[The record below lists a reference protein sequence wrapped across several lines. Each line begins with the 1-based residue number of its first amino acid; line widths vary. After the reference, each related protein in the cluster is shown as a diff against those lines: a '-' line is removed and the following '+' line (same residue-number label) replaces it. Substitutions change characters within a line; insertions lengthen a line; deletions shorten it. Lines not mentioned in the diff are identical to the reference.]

1 MNGPPSPPRGRDPIG
16 WRPAACLVSVWM
28 TPALLLAL
36 PAALIA
42 EGRDGLWMGV
52 LFVVAPLFASV
63 GSGSTR
69 AAGWAAG
76 EQALPLVAMLLV
88 VGLVIWANLSLAGD
102 VATWMGVPR
111 WRGIIPVAGA
121 ALALIVWP
129 QTARHWPWFLPVGLV
144 ALLLPVAVAIQT
156 SHADPIQTWSQVAS
170 LPAFR
175 FPADSPWVREGRAVG
190 SRRGSFALLFEEEH
204 RVTPLDPGPLRIEVS
219 DLGRRQ
225 IQEWTLAPG
234 QSVTL
239 RPGDRLQVDGSPRFK
254 FEADKRVPGAPVSGI
269 AWADASRSSP
279 PVTLIRILGLG
290 LTLMGGAA
298 SLVGFATPGAP
309 TRASLALGGLVFL
322 AALGWAEAWAIYSVR
337 WAPEF
342 FLRTNTAA
350 TLLEL
355 PALVLRGNPW
365 GSVLVGLSLLGLLAL
380 FLAGSVALREELA
393 IAEAAA
399 LASDRGLWGGMFVMA
414 ALAALWPVEPWSLL
428 LGALGLGASTLAPL
442 VFFASPTGRPT
453 SAAWAVGLG
462 LTLFLAL
469 TAVGRLGVPS
479 GAVAQALLNYPAL
492 VAAPV
497 AAGILRVAR
506 RPPGP

>member
-1 MNGPPSPPRGRDPIG
+1 
-16 WRPAACLVSVWM
+16 M
-28 TPALLLAL
+28 TPALLLAV
-36 PAALIA
+36 PTALIA
-42 EGRDGLWMGV
+42 EGRDGLWVGL
-52 LFVVAPLFASV
+52 LFIVAPLLASV
-63 GSGSTR
+63 ASGSTR
-69 AAGWAAG
+69 AAGRAAG

-88 VGLVIWANLSLAGD
+88 VGLVIWANFSLAGD
-102 VATWMGVPR
+102 VATWLGVPR

-129 QTARHWPWFLPVGLV
+129 QLARHWPWFLPVGLV
-144 ALLLPVAVAIQT
+144 TLLLPVAVVVQA
-156 SHADPIQTWSQVAS
+156 SHANPIQIWSQVAS

-175 FPADSPWVREGRAVG
+175 FPADSPWVTEGRAVG

-254 FEADKRVPGAPVSGI
+254 FEAGKRVPGAPMSGI
-269 AWADASRSSP
+269 AWADASPSSL
-279 PVTLIRILGLG
+279 PVTLIRLLGLG
-290 LTLMGGAA
+290 LTLVGGAL

-309 TRASLALGGLVFL
+309 TRASVALGGLVFL
-322 AALGWAEAWAIYSVR
+322 AALGWAEAWATYSVR

-342 FLRTNTAA
+342 FLRTNTVA

-355 PALVLRGNPW
+355 PALVLRDNPW
-365 GSVLVGLSLLGLLAL
+365 GARLVAMALVGLLVL
-380 FLAGSVALREELA
+380 FLAASVALREDLA
-393 IAEAAA
+393 LTEGEAAA
-399 LASDRGLWGGMFVMA
+399 LASDRGLWGGMFVVA
-414 ALAALWPVEPWSLL
+414 GLAALWPVEPWSLL

-442 VFFASPTGRPT
+442 VFFESPAGRPGG
-453 SAAWAVGLG
+453 AAWAVGLG

-479 GAVAQALLNYPAL
+479 GPVAQALLTYPAL

-506 RPPGP
+506 RPARL

>member
-1 MNGPPSPPRGRDPIG
+1 
-16 WRPAACLVSVWM
+16 M
-28 TPALLLAL
+28 TPALLLAV
-36 PAALIA
+36 PTALIA
-42 EGRDGLWMGV
+42 EGRDGLWVGL
-52 LFVVAPLFASV
+52 LFVVAPLVASLA
-63 GSGSTR
+63 SGSRR
-69 AAGWAAG
+69 ATGRGAGG
-76 EQALPLVAMLLV
+76 QTLPLVAILLV
-88 VGLVIWANLSLAGD
+88 VGLVVWANLSLAGD

-111 WRGIIPVAGA
+111 WRGILPVAGA

-129 QTARHWPWFLPVGLV
+129 RTARHWPWFVPAGLV
-144 ALLLPVAVAIQT
+144 TLLLPVAIIVQA
-156 SHADPIQTWSQVAS
+156 SHADPVQTWSQVAS

-175 FPADSPWVREGRAVG
+175 FSADSPWVTEGRAVG
-190 SRRGSFALLFEEEH
+190 SRRRAFALLFEEEH
-204 RVTPLDPGPLRIEVS
+204 RVTPMDPGPLRIEVS

-225 IQEWTLAPG
+225 IQEWTLVPG

-239 RPGDRLQVDGSPRFK
+239 RPGDRLQVDGSPRFR

-269 AWADASRSSP
+269 AWADAFRSSR

-290 LTLMGGAA
+290 LTLVAGAVG
-298 SLVGFATPGAP
+298 LVGFAAP
-309 TRASLALGGLVFL
+309 VAPARTSVALSGLVFL
-322 AALGWAEAWAIYSVR
+322 AALGWAEAWAIYAVR

-342 FLRTNTAA
+342 FLPTGTAA

-365 GSVLVGLSLLGLLAL
+365 GSRLVGLSLLGLLAL
-380 FLAGSVALREELA
+380 FLAASVALKEELA
-393 IAEAAA
+393 VAEGLMRAA
-399 LASDRGLWGGMFVMA
+399 LGSDRGLWGGMLVVA
-414 ALAALWPVEPWSLL
+414 ALAALWPVEPWSLI

-442 VFFASPTGRPT
+442 VFFGSPAGRPG

-469 TAVGRLGVPS
+469 TAVGGLGVPS
-479 GAVAQALLNYPAL
+479 GAVAQALLAYPAL

-506 RPPGP
+506 RPARP